1 MSLDS
6 LQDSI
11 QKLKA
16 GRALSVEAAA
26 GAALALADPGVEDA
40 DKADF
45 LRALNEKGETAL
57 ELTAFA
63 TVFRGLARDPELADY
78 AERAIDVCGTGG
90 DGAGSFNVSTA
101 VSFVLASMGIPVFKH
116 GNRSITSKC
125 GSADLIEA
133 CGIPLE
139 LETAQLRQSMEA
151 LNFVFFFAPGFHP
164 AFKSIVP
171 VRKALAAEGR
181 RTIFNLLGPL
191 INPGRPGFQLLGV
204 FRREW
209 LQAIANSLHDLKLQ
223 SAAVVHAINGD
234 QAYDELVP
242 FGENHLAGAGRLRDK
257 DASFNCCDIG
267 IAPGH
272 EDELAG
278 GDVAENRAL
287 LYRLIGA
294 EGPPVPA
301 TLHDTVCLNAGTALW
316 VVGQASDIQS
326 GFRAVADHLDTGAVA
341 DWLRR
346 AQIFYSQLLA

>member
-1 MSLDS
+1 MSLDT
-6 LQDSI
+6 LQDST

-16 GRALSVEAAA
+16 GQGLCMDTAAA
-26 GAALALADPGVEDA
+26 AALALSDPGVADE

-90 DGAGSFNVSTA
+90 DGTGSFNVSTA
-101 VSFVLASMGIPVFKH
+101 VAFVLASMGIPVFKH

-139 LETAQLRQSMEA
+139 LETSQLRQSAQE
-151 LNFVFFFAPGFHP
+151 LDFVFFFAPGFHP

-191 INPGRPGFQLLGV
+191 INPGRPHYQLLGV
-204 FRREW
+204 YRREW
-209 LQAIANSLHDLKLQ
+209 LQPIANALHELQ
-223 SAAVVHAINGD
+223 LRSAVVVHAVDGA

-242 FGENHLAGAGRLRDK
+242 FGENHLAGAGEMRGK
-257 DASFNCCDIG
+257 DAVFSCCDLG
-267 IAPGH
+267 LSCGRA
-272 EDELAG
+272 EELAG
-278 GDVAENRAL
+278 GDVATNRAL
-287 LYRLIGA
+287 LYRLIGV
-294 EGPPVPA
+294 EGDTVPA
-301 TLHDTVCLNAGTALW
+301 TLRDAVCLNAGAALW
-316 VVGQASDIQS
+316 LVGQASDIQS
-326 GFRAVADHLDTGAVA
+326 GFRAVADHLEAGAVA
-341 DWLRR
+341 AWLHR
-346 AQIFYSQLLA
+346 AQAFYSQLKS

>member
-1 MSLDS
+1 MSFDS

-16 GRALSVEAAA
+16 GQALSMDVAA
-26 GAALALADPGVEDA
+26 GSALALADPGVADA
-40 DKADF
+40 EKADL
-45 LRALNEKGETAL
+45 LRALNDKGETAL

-63 TVFRGLARDPELADY
+63 TVFRGLARNPDLGDY

-101 VSFVLASMGIPVFKH
+101 VSLILASMGIPVFKH

-125 GSADLIEA
+125 GSADLLEA

-139 LETAQLRQSMEA
+139 LETAQLRQSIEA
-151 LNFVFFFAPGFHP
+151 LNFVFLFAPGFHP
-164 AFKSIVP
+164 AFKSIAP

-191 INPGRPGFQLLGV
+191 INPGKPSFQLLGV
-204 FRREW
+204 FRPEW
-209 LQAIANSLHDLKLQ
+209 LQPIANSLHDLKLQ
-223 SAAVVHAINGD
+223 AAVVVHGSNGH
-234 QAYDELVP
+234 QCYDELVP

-257 DASFNCCDIG
+257 NASFNCCDLG
-267 IAPGH
+267 IAPGS

-278 GDVAENRAL
+278 GDVAENRSL
-287 LYRLIGA
+287 LYRLIGT
-294 EGPPVPA
+294 EGPPVPP

-316 VVGQASDIQS
+316 VVGQVSDIQS
-326 GFRAVADHLDTGAVA
+326 GFRAVADHLYTGAVA

-346 AQIFYSQLLA
+346 AQTFYSQLVT